1 MVYSI
6 FRNSSFIVEVKPLD
20 SSVLT
25 QKKQTEDT
33 IRLNFV
39 LDTLVPLYEG
49 DYIFFDK
56 TQTFYYMN
64 KTPRIVESPAN
75 YQYECIFEGLL
86 HELRKTKIFLT
97 TPKEEGFYFDY
108 RFSLSGNAETFLD
121 LIVENLNRT
130 GVGYTKGIFKAGTPT
145 VSIDF
150 NNWNAF
156 DAITEICKVLNISW
170 YFDRKILN
178 FDEKIVA
185 YPPIFRVGRLA
196 GLLELTR
203 MRVESENT
211 ETVVYGYGSKDNLPP
226 RVSDGIT
233 FDSNLL
239 SENRLSFVGV
249 DGLSKLENNVALYGR
264 IESIQEFDDIKPE
277 RTGTVS
283 SISEA
288 DVRIFY
294 DTEIDFDIEQQKIGG
309 LKPRINFLTGL
320 LMGLSFDV
328 SFDYTTKRITMDY
341 YTDSSGQYP
350 NSLIKV
356 KAGDTYKLF
365 NIIMP
370 ESYIEDAKVR
380 LRNKTQEYINGSSN
394 RLQLYEGKPDP
405 AYIEDNEIVL
415 NIGDYIRIV
424 SSTFAI
430 DNLYEIKELS
440 QNITD
445 PTQYTF
451 KFGDVLPKGLL
462 ALLKEQSFKTGQQ
475 IYNVQKTTITI
486 NEANNVVNNVTNV
499 IGEEAEWQAL

>member
-1 MVYSI
+1 MFPSI
-6 FRNSSFIVEVKPLD
+6 TRRNVS
-20 SSVLT
+20 
-25 QKKQTEDT
+25 QWT
-33 IRLNFV
+33 I
-39 LDTLVPLYEG
+39 
-49 DYIFFDK
+49 
-56 TQTFYYMN
+56 
-64 KTPRIVESPAN
+64 
-75 YQYECIFEGLL
+75 
-86 HELRKTKIFLT
+86 
-97 TPKEEGFYFDY
+97 
-108 RFSLSGNAETFLD
+108 
-121 LIVENLNRT
+121 
-130 GVGYTKGIFKAGTPT
+130 
-145 VSIDF
+145 
-150 NNWNAF
+150 
-156 DAITEICKVLNISW
+156 
-170 YFDRKILN
+170 
-178 FDEKIVA
+178 
-185 YPPIFRVGRLA
+185 
-196 GLLELTR
+196 
-203 MRVESENT
+203 
-211 ETVVYGYGSKDNLPP
+211 
-226 RVSDGIT
+226 
-233 FDSNLL
+233 
-239 SENRLSFVGV
+239 
-249 DGLSKLENNVALYGR
+249 
-264 IESIQEFDDIKPE
+264 
-277 RTGTVS
+277 
-283 SISEA
+283 
-288 DVRIFY
+288 
-294 DTEIDFDIEQQKIGG
+294 
-309 LKPRINFLTGL
+309 
-320 LMGLSFDV
+320 
-328 SFDYTTKRITMDY
+328 

-440 QNITD
+440 QNITA